1 MLKNLTSDSSR
12 PALDV
17 VNILAGIALALSPW
31 LLGYAADAVAVWHA
45 FIAGV
50 ITVLIAARALVA
62 FHKYEEWANLVVG
75 LWIVAAP
82 WVLGFAGLATAMWSH
97 VIAGV
102 VVAVLAAASLWLAN
116 NRPLSAA

>member
-50 ITVLIAARALVA
+50 ITALIAARALVA
-62 FHKYEEWANLVVG
+62 FHKNEEWANLAVG

-82 WVLGFAGLATAMWSH
+82 WVLGFAGLAAAMWSH

-102 VVAVLAAASLWLAN
+102 VVAALAAASLWLAN
-116 NRPLSAA
+116 DRPLSAA

>member
-1 MLKNLTSDSSR
+1 MTMLKTDSSR

-62 FHKYEEWANLVVG
+62 STNMRNGRTLSSACG
-75 LWIVAAP
+75 LWP
-82 WVLGFAGLATAMWSH
+82 HLG
-97 VIAGV
+97 
-102 VVAVLAAASLWLAN
+102 
-116 NRPLSAA
+116 

>member
-1 MLKNLTSDSSR
+1 MLKNLTSGSSR

-62 FHKYEEWANLVVG
+62 FQKYEEWANLVVG

-82 WVLGFAGLATAMWSH
+82 WVLGFAGLAAAMWSH

-102 VVAVLAAASLWLAN
+102 VVAALAAASLWLAN
-116 NRPLSAA
+116 DRPLSAA

>member
-1 MLKNLTSDSSR
+1 MLKNLTSDSGR

-17 VNILAGIALALSPW
+17 VNIIAGIALALSPW

-82 WVLGFAGLATAMWSH
+82 WVLGFAGLAAAMWSH

-102 VVAVLAAASLWLAN
+102 VVAALAAASLWLAN
-116 NRPLSAA
+116 DRPLSAA

>member
-1 MLKNLTSDSSR
+1 MLKNLASDSSR
-12 PALDV
+12 RALDV

-31 LLGYAADAVAVWHA
+31 LLGYAADAVAVWHV

-75 LWIVAAP
+75 LWIVAAS
-82 WVLGFAGLATAMWSH
+82 WVLGFAGLAAAMWSH
-97 VIAGV
+97 AIAGA
-102 VVAVLAAASLWLAN
+102 VVAALAAASLWLTN
-116 NRPLSAA
+116 DRPLSAA

>member
-62 FHKYEEWANLVVG
+62 FHKFEEWANLVVG

-82 WVLGFAGLATAMWSH
+82 WVLGFAGLAAAMWSH

-102 VVAVLAAASLWLAN
+102 VVAALAAASLWLAN